1 MGIDLGLQNFL
12 TISDGFTL
20 EAPNF
25 LKTLQSKLKLLQRR
39 VAKKKKHSKNWEKA
53 QVEVARLH
61 HYIANT
67 RKNFHFQVAHQL
79 CDQADLVF
87 VEEIDF
93 RISAKGFFTG
103 LTGFRNHSEH
113 SPLGKQILDGGFGQF
128 RSLLQWV
135 CWKRGKYFAQLEHKY
150 KAPNLFSLP
159 YSYWQKR
166 PQ

>member
-12 TISDGFTL
+12 TTSDGFTL

-25 LKTLQSKLKLLQRR
+25 LKTLQSKLKSLQRR
-39 VAKKKKHSKNWEKA
+39 VARKKKHSKNLEKA

-61 HYIANT
+61 HHIANT

-93 RISAKGFFTG
+93 RISAKGFFYG
-103 LTGFRNHSEH
+103 AYRV
-113 SPLGKQILDGGFGQF
+113 PK
-128 RSLLQWV
+128 
-135 CWKRGKYFAQLEHKY
+135 
-150 KAPNLFSLP
+150 
-159 YSYWQKR
+159 
-166 PQ
+166 